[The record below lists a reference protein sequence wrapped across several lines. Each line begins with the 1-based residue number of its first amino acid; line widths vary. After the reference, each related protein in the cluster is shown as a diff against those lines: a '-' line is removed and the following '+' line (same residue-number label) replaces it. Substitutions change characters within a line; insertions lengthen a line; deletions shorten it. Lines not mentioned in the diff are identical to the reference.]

1 LVFGRFSGQNGNFGV
16 NIYEM
21 KNYAF
26 ALLISVF
33 VTSGCR
39 ETDQTPCNAA
49 TVTTKAPAAE
59 VSALK
64 QYIDANKIPATADD
78 RGFYYTIQSPR
89 MGHKPAVCSDVTVN
103 YVGKL
108 TNGTTFDSGNSVS
121 FGLNQLIIGWQEG
134 IPLIAPGG
142 SITLYLP
149 PSLAYGAQAQGSI
162 PANSILIFQID
173 LLRIN

>member
-1 LVFGRFSGQNGNFGV
+1 
-16 NIYEM
+16 M

-26 ALLISVF
+26 ALLMGAL
-33 VTSGCR
+33 VTSGCQD
-39 ETDQTPCNAA
+39 TDQTPCNAVA
-49 TVTTKAPAAE
+49 VTTKAPAAE

-64 QYIDANKIPATADD
+64 QYIDANKIVATADD
-78 RGFYYTIQSPR
+78 RGFYYTIQSP
-89 MGHKPAVCSDVTVN
+89 GTGTKPTVCSNVTVN

-108 TNGTTFDSGNSVS
+108 TNNTTFDSGKSVS

-149 PSLAYGAQAQGSI
+149 PSLAYGSQAQGSI

-173 LLRIN
+173 LIRIN